1 MRPTTFI
8 AAAMIMAAGPA
19 LAGGGAPVPQTP
31 EGGPP
36 SGRPTAILDDAKCQE
51 IWGKAQSDAAPYLL
65 NFQMAD
71 ADKDGSISEAEFKDA
86 CGKGWVQEEASLP
99 VDSGGGQ
106 TPERPTQVE

>member
-8 AAAMIMAAGPA
+8 AMAMIMAASPA
-19 LAGGGAPVPQTP
+19 LAGGGAPVPEQP

-36 SGRPTAILDDAKCQE
+36 SGRPTAILDDTKCQE
-51 IWGKAQSDAAPYLL
+51 VWGKAQSNAAPYVL

-71 ADKDGSISEAEFKDA
+71 ADKDGSISEAEFKAA
-86 CGKGWVQEEASLP
+86 CGKGWVQEQASRP

-106 TPERPTQVE
+106 TPANPTE